1 VAVELLGLLGSV
13 AFSLASAVVGV
24 RLLLLARRTRGA
36 PELAMGLAFVSSG
49 ALGFACFVVADL
61 MRKSGSTSAL
71 VSLLGIGATLF
82 FFAGYLGLA
91 VGCWRMFRPRERWPL
106 GLIGADAAILL
117 AASAVIIAGGNALLG
132 WAETA
137 TWVGISVGASV
148 FAWSSIESYVLH
160 AQMARRLKVG
170 LVEPEVVD
178 RVRLWGVGS
187 LAAFAMTAHAIALRV
202 ITGVPDQTDGQR
214 LASSLFGLV
223 AAVAIF
229 LAFFPPAFYRR
240 RFLVKTA

>member
-1 VAVELLGLLGSV
+1 VELLGLIGSV

-36 PELAMGLAFVSSG
+36 PELAMGLALVSSG
-49 ALGFACFVVADL
+49 ALGFTCFVVADVL
-61 MRKSGSTSAL
+61 RKSGSTSPL
-71 VSLLGIGATLF
+71 VSILGIGATLF

-91 VGCWRMFRPRERWPL
+91 IGCARMFRPRERWPL
-106 GLIGADAAILL
+106 ALIGVDAAIRV
-117 AASAVIIAGGNALLG
+117 AASSVIVAGGNALVG

-148 FAWSSIESYVLH
+148 FAWSSIESYFLH

-187 LAAFAMTAHAIALRV
+187 LAAFAVTAHAIALRV
-202 ITGVPDQTDGQR
+202 ITGTPDMADGQR
-214 LASSLFGLV
+214 LASSLFGIV
-223 AAVAIF
+223 AAVAIW
-229 LAFFPPAFYRR
+229 LAFFPPGFYRR
-240 RFLVKTA
+240 RFLVRAAV